1 MMRFQVLATPTIIRQ
16 IVEPARDF
24 AHTPPI
30 ARNHGCRG
38 HRSAASQASSA
49 SPKAWRLASWRVP
62 GLRYLVVASALAGGY
77 AAVLNIGS
85 EYHSLRQRNVKY
97 SLGGWSFL

>member
-1 MMRFQVLATPTIIRQ
+1 MMQSQALALVIIRK

-38 HRSAASQASSA
+38 HRSVASQASSA
-49 SPKAWRLASWRVP
+49 S
-62 GLRYLVVASALAGGY
+62 
-77 AAVLNIGS
+77 
-85 EYHSLRQRNVKY
+85 H
-97 SLGGWSFL
+97 